1 MSRPGSLTWFA
12 GHELR
17 LAWRD
22 WFSMMTAGRKSRR
35 RSVFVWVGL
44 FVLFLHWIAFAFV
57 GPFAHVAPN
66 PGKPALIVVT
76 ASLLLS
82 FSMMLSQAME
92 SVTRAFY
99 SRSDLDLIL
108 VSPARAD
115 RLFAVRIGAIALL
128 AVGMSALVMGPFIN
142 MLALAGGVRWLA
154 AYGVIVSL
162 ALTAT
167 AFSVALTYALFRLIG
182 AKRTRL
188 AAQIVAAI
196 LGATFVI
203 GLQVAAILSSG
214 TASRFAFLQSHA
226 VTALAPETASLLWW
240 PARAALGDESTL
252 VAVFATSLALFV
264 AAAFYFSPRFA
275 DCAILAAG
283 TAQDRARHAARAPAA
298 FQVSTPARTLRRKEW
313 LLLQR
318 DPWLM
323 SQSLMQLLYLVPA
336 ALLLWRNFALGTS
349 ASLVLVP
356 TLIMAAGQLAGGLAW
371 LTISGEDAPDFI
383 ASAPVT
389 ARRILRAKIEAV
401 LGAIAFVF
409 APLLLVFA
417 FVSLKDTFVVAIGI
431 VAAAVSAT
439 AIQLWFRTQAKRT
452 QFRRRHTSS
461 RIATFAEAFS
471 SITWAAAGG
480 LAAAGSLL
488 APLVGL
494 LALAL
499 LGGTRWLSPAQT

>member
-1 MSRPGSLTWFA
+1 VSRPGSLTWFA

-214 TASRFAFLQSHA
+214 TASRSCSRMPLRLSRRKRQACYGGRRGRRWATSRHWLQCSPRVLPCSSQQHSIFHHGSQIARFLR
-226 VTALAPETASLLWW
+226 LAQRKTGRATPRVHPRRSRFPRQ
-240 PARAALGDESTL
+240 PARCG
-252 VAVFATSLALFV
+252 
-264 AAAFYFSPRFA
+264 
-275 DCAILAAG
+275 
-283 TAQDRARHAARAPAA
+283 AR
-298 FQVSTPARTLRRKEW
+298 
-313 LLLQR
+313 
-318 DPWLM
+318 
-323 SQSLMQLLYLVPA
+323 
-336 ALLLWRNFALGTS
+336 
-349 ASLVLVP
+349 
-356 TLIMAAGQLAGGLAW
+356 
-371 LTISGEDAPDFI
+371 SGCCF
-383 ASAPVT
+383 
-389 ARRILRAKIEAV
+389 
-401 LGAIAFVF
+401 
-409 APLLLVFA
+409 
-417 FVSLKDTFVVAIGI
+417 
-431 VAAAVSAT
+431 SAT
-439 AIQLWFRTQAKRT
+439 
-452 QFRRRHTSS
+452 
-461 RIATFAEAFS
+461 
-471 SITWAAAGG
+471 
-480 LAAAGSLL
+480 
-488 APLVGL
+488 
-494 LALAL
+494 
-499 LGGTRWLSPAQT
+499 LG